1 MFNLHE
7 SVFGL
12 RKNFEVFSIFSV
24 ILSKFQPNIV
34 FSPLYNTLTKIK
46 NQTFL
51 NQPEN

>member
-12 RKNFEVFSIFSV
+12 RKNFRNIQYFFSNSIKIPAKYCF
-24 ILSKFQPNIV
+24 K
-34 FSPLYNTLTKIK
+34 PLIYTLTKIK

-51 NQPEN
+51 NRTEN